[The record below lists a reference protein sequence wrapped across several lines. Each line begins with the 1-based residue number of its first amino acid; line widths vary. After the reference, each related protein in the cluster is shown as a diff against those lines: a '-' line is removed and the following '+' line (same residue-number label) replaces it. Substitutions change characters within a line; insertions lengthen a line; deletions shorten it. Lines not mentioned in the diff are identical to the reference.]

1 MSWRLGII
9 MSILLVSAAGSIAYL
24 SNAIS
29 PASPS
34 TQTATGSDA
43 LLSVTGYEDRDGD
56 GLTDRDEVYWR
67 TNLDIADTDGDG
79 YSDGEEVLSGHNPTI
94 KGPNDFLDTA
104 RNVTKQA
111 FSLAIGGLT
120 SGDLDPQNPN
130 YQQSLKELSDAMAEQ
145 FKKNTTIIV
154 DELRTVEDSSATQ
167 HAYLATMA
175 NTIIDTIVPV
185 MNENNAFFES
195 IKDLPISN
203 PAVISDD
210 KVRYAGFLKDVR
222 RLSASLGERAA
233 RLAEIPV
240 PATFAQ
246 QHTVIL
252 RLLRLEQRYYE
263 LLTSLREDPVQ
274 GSATLGALMRLHY
287 DGTQEVLYDFAT
299 AMQNKL

>member
-1 MSWRLGII
+1 

-24 SNAIS
+24 SNALS

-34 TQTATGSDA
+34 TQTATGNDA

-56 GLTDRDEVYWR
+56 GLTDRDETYWR
-67 TNLDIADTDGDG
+67 TNPDITDTDGDG

-104 RNVTKQA
+104 RNVTEQA

-145 FKKNTTIIV
+145 FKKNTTITTDTLDII
-154 DELRTVEDSSATQ
+154 EDTSANKLT
-167 HAYLATMA
+167 YLNTMA
-175 NTIIDTIVPV
+175 NMILTVIVPT
-185 MNENNAFFES
+185 MEANSAFLETLR
-195 IKDLPISN
+195 DLPLSN
-203 PAVISDD
+203 PSVIAGDPT
-210 KVRYAGFLKDVR
+210 RYAQYLKDVR
-222 RLSASLGERAA
+222 RLSSTIGDRAA
-233 RLAEIPV
+233 RISAIPV
-240 PATFAQ
+240 PKSFSP

-263 LLTSLREDPVQ
+263 ILATMKEDPVQ
-274 GSATLGALMRLHY
+274 GSAALGALMRIHFE
-287 DGTQEVLYDFAT
+287 GTQEVLYDFAV
-299 AMQNKL
+299 AIQNKL